1 MNDPQD
7 EMKELR
13 LDDLEPF
20 PLSLQT
26 YEGERLA
33 QFMNDI
39 EANGLNTPIIV
50 RPKDNDKYEII
61 CGHNRVKAMRA
72 LRHDTI
78 KAIVK
83 IGLTDEKA
91 EDIFF
96 GNNLNQQSFNDWN
109 YAQKIRAI
117 QHYEKKLSVESQ
129 QGKRTDLANKKVYQA
144 EVGTSVQTRQK
155 LAGDKKIDTRGKMAR
170 RLGISTATFSKYRR
184 IIKLPDETLEPLI
197 QLLDQKC
204 ITFEAAYI
212 ISGVKM
218 VDAKWF
224 ISKMAN
230 KPPSWKVDLAKL
242 KEFQKESNSTSFQ
255 IYLPAEKYNELF
267 IKPPFIVKPIPRIP
281 EEARKFRRTSSK

>member
-7 EMKELR
+7 EVKDLR

-129 QGKRTDLANKKVYQA
+129 QGKRTDLASKKVLP
-144 EVGTSVQTRQK
+144 ERMG
-155 LAGDKKIDTRGKMAR
+155 AG
-170 RLGISTATFSKYRR
+170 
-184 IIKLPDETLEPLI
+184 PH
-197 QLLDQKC
+197 
-204 ITFEAAYI
+204 AAI
-212 ISGVKM
+212 GRN
-218 VDAKWF
+218 F
-224 ISKMAN
+224 GR
-230 KPPSWKVDLAKL
+230 
-242 KEFQKESNSTSFQ
+242 E
-255 IYLPAEKYNELF
+255 
-267 IKPPFIVKPIPRIP
+267 
-281 EEARKFRRTSSK
+281 